1 MKTWNYSDELPK
13 AITTTK
19 HLGCKVIT
27 LNYGAK
33 ENDEP
38 GSENANQRYMYGSVR
53 LAPGVAD
60 YGSIVAALVN
70 NEFDRD
76 KMQAIINNFLLDGDD
91 QEVVEEF
98 DQMQAFR
105 RFAKRIARQFVNGEI
120 TEETAVSMWDEI
132 NQPNNQ

>member
-33 ENDEP
+33 ENDDA
-38 GSENANQRYMYGSVR
+38 GSENANQRYKYGSVR
-53 LAPGVAD
+53 LAPGVSD
-60 YGSIVAALVN
+60 YRSIVAALVN

-76 KMQAIINNFLLDGDD
+76 EMQAIINNYLLDGDD
-91 QEVVEEF
+91 PEAVAEF
-98 DQMQAFR
+98 NDMQAFR
-105 RFAKRIARQFVNGEI
+105 RFAKRIAREFVNGDI
-120 TEETAVSMWDEI
+120 TEETIVSMWDEV

>member
-33 ENDEP
+33 ENDDA
-38 GSENANQRYMYGSVR
+38 GSENANQRYKYGSVR
-53 LAPGVAD
+53 LAPGVSD
-60 YGSIVAALVN
+60 YRSIVAALVN

-76 KMQAIINNFLLDGDD
+76 EMQAIINNYLLDGDD
-91 QEVVEEF
+91 PEAVAEF
-98 DQMQAFR
+98 NDMQAFR
-105 RFAKRIARQFVNGEI
+105 RFAKRIAREFVNGDI
-120 TEETAVSMWDEI
+120 TEETVVSMWDEV